1 MLELE
6 NAINCNAQYR
16 YSLINLPITFKLL
29 YIINLPPEPT
39 V

>member
-6 NAINCNAQYR
+6 NAINCNAQY
-16 YSLINLPITFKLL
+16 SLINLPITFMLI